1 MSAWLEVSLQV
12 DGEAAE
18 ATAEVLQRY
27 GYQGVAI
34 EQEGIMPDAW
44 SDDELPPPQKLII
57 RAYLPVDDELETKKA
72 NLEAA
77 LGYMNLMYPMPQ
89 PVYRQVAE
97 EDWAEAWKAHYHP
110 VRLGRRLLVRPLWI
124 DVETRPDDI
133 VVALDP
139 GMAFG
144 TGTHPTT
151 HLCLEALE
159 DLTQPGAQVLDL
171 GCGSGILA
179 IAAAKLGAAHVLA
192 VDNDP
197 IAVRTTIE
205 NAAQNGVSDRIT
217 AQEGSLDTVLGSAR
231 RFDLVAA
238 NLIAKIILN
247 MSEQGLGEIVRPG
260 GVAVFSGIIQEQV
273 AEIEAALRKCGLE
286 PYRQRAM
293 GDWVAI
299 EARRPHA

>member
-124 DVETRPDDI
+124 DVETGPDDI

>member
-124 DVETRPDDI
+124 DVETGPDDI

-171 GCGSGILA
+171 GCGSGILT

>member
-1 MSAWLEVSLQV
+1 MSAWPEVSLQV

-110 VRLGRRLLVRPLWI
+110 VRLGRRLLVRPLW
-124 DVETRPDDI
+124 
-133 VVALDP
+133 
-139 GMAFG
+139 
-144 TGTHPTT
+144 
-151 HLCLEALE
+151 
-159 DLTQPGAQVLDL
+159 
-171 GCGSGILA
+171 
-179 IAAAKLGAAHVLA
+179 
-192 VDNDP
+192 
-197 IAVRTTIE
+197 
-205 NAAQNGVSDRIT
+205 
-217 AQEGSLDTVLGSAR
+217 
-231 RFDLVAA
+231 
-238 NLIAKIILN
+238 
-247 MSEQGLGEIVRPG
+247 
-260 GVAVFSGIIQEQV
+260 
-273 AEIEAALRKCGLE
+273 
-286 PYRQRAM
+286 
-293 GDWVAI
+293 
-299 EARRPHA
+299 